1 MKTTRSS
8 TYELVVG
15 WGYKEVDGSTVI
27 EFGTQ
32 YCADGMNAMDWANE
46 NAGALTGGLVDIKT
60 VGIIGYESDYGK
72 DWAFG
77 VKAAAANA
85 GVEVAW
91 EYLTSNRV

>member
-1 MKTTRSS
+1 
-8 TYELVVG
+8 
-15 WGYKEVDGSTVI
+15 
-27 EFGTQ
+27 
-32 YCADGMNAMDWANE
+32 MDWQK

-91 EYLTSNRV
+91 EYLAPPTEFDVTQQLDY